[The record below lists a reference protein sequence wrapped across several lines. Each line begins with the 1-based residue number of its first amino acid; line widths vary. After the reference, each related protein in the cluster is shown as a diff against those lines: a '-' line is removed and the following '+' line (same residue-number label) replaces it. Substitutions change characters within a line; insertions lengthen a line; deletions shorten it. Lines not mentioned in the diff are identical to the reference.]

1 MLFRSS
7 HANGDTISRIITD
20 VEQFSD
26 GLLMGFSQFFSG
38 VVTIV
43 TTLIFMLT
51 IDIKITLI
59 VVLLTPLS
67 FFVAGFIAKRTYQ
80 MFRKQSETRADMTS
94 LVNEMVG
101 NQKIVQAFGY
111 GSTACGRFDEI
122 NGKLKTY
129 SLKACLLYTS
139 YCTEVFTVYVCLK
152 RAEQACGEA
161 AD

>member
-1 MLFRSS
+1 M
-7 HANGDTISRIITD
+7 
-20 VEQFSD
+20 EQFSD

-80 MFRKQSETRADMTS
+80 MFRKQSETR
-94 LVNEMVG
+94 G
-101 NQKIVQAFGY
+101 GY
-111 GSTACGRFDEI
+111 DVSC
-122 NGKLKTY
+122 
-129 SLKACLLYTS
+129 
-139 YCTEVFTVYVCLK
+139 
-152 RAEQACGEA
+152 Q
-161 AD
+161 